1 MYAIGGSENPT
12 ILSEGNRFTAL
23 NDNATKEARLPQTL
37 LLLLQKLICLK
48 KKLSVKQKYIIKVH
62 FLSFPFS
69 MTLHLNKNSESAVL
83 CTNHFLSTRMWLN
96 RFDPFFTGY
105 QAHWWWGWWFW
116 WLGKLELEIFW
127 WHVWEW
133 CFLHWLWHWWYWLIL
148 ICQSH
153 QFLCQAIILC
163 GILNSICRCTPMWN
177 WGI

>member
-83 CTNHFLSTRMWLN
+83 CTNHFLSTRM
-96 RFDPFFTGY
+96 
-105 QAHWWWGWWFW
+105 
-116 WLGKLELEIFW
+116 
-127 WHVWEW
+127 
-133 CFLHWLWHWWYWLIL
+133 
-148 ICQSH
+148 
-153 QFLCQAIILC
+153 
-163 GILNSICRCTPMWN
+163 
-177 WGI
+177 